1 VVFKNATYGTQMQN
15 LSQSFR
21 KKSIDD
27 IYGEGLQKR
36 QK

>member
-1 VVFKNATYGTQMQN
+1 MARNMQN